1 MVRGIESSSNG
12 GVQRRSTVDNGD
24 NGVTRAWGIN
34 HSEHKASTRRTGVFK
49 LVRMSQPRST
59 HMQPRLADVTPQVEG
74 TSDMVGDV
82 LVM

>member
-34 HSEHKASTRRTGVFK
+34 HTVASTRRILCK
-49 LVRMSQPRST
+49 LVRMSHHHALR
-59 HMQPRLADVTPQVEG
+59 MTPQVEG

-82 LVM
+82 SRET